1 MHVKVAQR
9 ASVLLAI
16 VVLVALACTSF
27 GLAKRSFGGAKRAAL
42 DRGSCA
48 SPCDAL
54 PVRELICA
62 RCLRRLS
69 ETASAKLAS
78 VDRLASNAASF
89 HKRGKHSRRASLLD
103 TASKRLDFTL

>member
-9 ASVLLAI
+9 ARLCLRGMVMLFGTGTSLGWRSGAFGEAI
-16 VVLVALACTSF
+16 
-27 GLAKRSFGGAKRAAL
+27 RAAL
-42 DRGSCA
+42 DRGSSA